1 MGLSG
6 GALRTPVPRGADL
19 QRIDRPAP
27 LAVGAPS
34 AGGYLVRGDDAR
46 SLGLALDLLQRGA
59 SLRRVPGSGEIV
71 VDPGA
76 DAAVVAAA
84 AARGAGAL
92 PLAAGAAPAS
102 TVPLRPVK
110 VAVLSAGSATSAVPP
125 GNPIPTAS
133 PDWCRWV
140 LETRFGLHVDV
151 LGDGELAAGQL
162 VTGVY
167 TTLLVPDGDDALG
180 GLGPAALAQI
190 QAFVRAGGRYIGWR
204 ARGVAIAGAAGVTGA
219 RAETPPGLK
228 APGTAVELQL
238 DPSSP
243 LAWGMPSQVYA
254 LDEDDPVLRFGDGV
268 VGRYPAPGDLW
279 HAGYIAGAGAL
290 GNTPAVLDAPF
301 GAGDVVLFSFDPAF
315 RGYADGTERLLANA
329 LLATR
334 TS

>member
-1 MGLSG
+1 M
-6 GALRTPVPRGADL
+6 A
-19 QRIDRPAP
+19 
-27 LAVGAPS
+27 
-34 AGGYLVRGDDAR
+34 
-46 SLGLALDLLQRGA
+46 
-59 SLRRVPGSGEIV
+59 
-71 VDPGA
+71 
-76 DAAVVAAA
+76 
-84 AARGAGAL
+84 
-92 PLAAGAAPAS
+92 
-102 TVPLRPVK
+102 
-110 VAVLSAGSATSAVPP
+110 P

-228 APGTAVELQL
+228 SPGTAVELQL

-329 LLATR
+329 LLAPR
-334 TS
+334 TT